1 MKIKITKSNL
11 VTALKTVKSTVTG
24 RGGLPIL
31 MNVHLEAKK
40 DGKLVLTTT
49 NIDATLRT
57 SAECDVAEPGVT
69 TLPHAILLTIASK
82 LQDGEVTIE
91 VDSREKAV
99 IRGGNSV
106 FKLAGIAASEFPK
119 LPAEDDA
126 KVFTVV
132 GKALAGQL
140 RLVSYASSTDDTR
153 RTLKSVLFSFKDQK
167 LRLVATDGRRLALC
181 NEPQQYKEGQ
191 DEDLVIPSIV
201 IGDLIRFLSDSD
213 GDVTIS
219 VAKTQI
225 KIVIGDI
232 TMYSKMI
239 DDHFPN
245 YMQVIPSED
254 GTQNIQ
260 VDTEQLREAID
271 RVSVFSDLKE
281 THSVKFSFKAGRLVI
296 SANCE
301 TGGASDE
308 IPIKYSGEDIDI
320 ILNPV
325 YVLDPLKAITEDE
338 ITIRLKDGHTPAV
351 ITTSMD
357 FIYVLMP
364 LRIQ

>member
-24 RGGLPIL
+24 RGGLPVL
-31 MNVHLEAKK
+31 MNVHIEAK

-57 SAECDVAEPGVT
+57 SAECEVTDPGVT
-69 TLPHAILLTIASK
+69 TLPHSILLTIASK

-119 LPAEDDA
+119 LPSEDDA
-126 KVFTVV
+126 KVFSVV
-132 GKALAGQL
+132 GKTLSSQL
-140 RLVSYASSTDDTR
+140 KLVSYASSTDDTR
-153 RTLKSVLFSFKDQK
+153 RSLKSVLFSFKDQK
-167 LRLVATDGRRLALC
+167 LRLVATDGRRLALIE
-181 NEPQQYKEGQ
+181 NEQEYPAGQ
-191 DEDLVIPSIV
+191 DQDLVIPSLV
-201 IGDLIRFLSDSD
+201 IGDLIRFLSEED
-213 GDVTIS
+213 GVVEIS
-219 VAKTQI
+219 VAKSQI
-225 KIVIGDI
+225 KFSIGNI
-232 TMYSKMI
+232 TMFSKMI
-239 DDHFPN
+239 DDPYPN
-245 YMQVIPSED
+245 YRQVIPSDAGCER
-254 GTQNIQ
+254 IK

-271 RVSVFSDLKE
+271 RVSVFSDIKD
-281 THSVKFSFKAGRLVI
+281 THSVRFSFQAGRLVI

-308 IPIKYSGEDIDI
+308 IPIKYVGETIDI

-325 YVLDPLKAITEDE
+325 YVMDPLKAITNDE

-351 ITTSMD
+351 ITTEVD